1 MFPVGDPVPA
11 AKLTPVVGEMLQ
23 LELEIFAPESEKLV
37 KPPLL
42 MLAPALLAT
51 ARALGTG
58 HGGVDETVTDPVA
71 FPVVVVQA
79 PVELAI

>member
-11 AKLTPVVGEMLQ
+11 VKLTPVVGEMLQ
-23 LELEIFAPESEKLV
+23 LELEMLAPESEKLV

-51 ARALGTG
+51 KSPLGVG
-58 HGGVDETVTDPVA
+58 HAGVTTVIVAVA
-71 FPVVVVQA
+71 FAVVVVQA
-79 PVELAI
+79 PVELAT